1 MVFCLFCS
9 IKFYIVK
16 GEDGIMINS
25 VLGEI
30 DSNNLGVT
38 LMHEHITW
46 DRSGA
51 EGINNYSIEEVVN
64 TMLPYLLDLK
74 KSGCDTFVDA
84 TTFGSGRDIKILI
97 EFSKRTGLNILTNI
111 GAWDG
116 SNVEQKFIPN
126 ILKGK
131 NIEEIVEI
139 WTAEFLNGIDGT
151 NVKPAYIKIAL
162 GDTGVITEFQEKILR
177 AAARTSIK
185 TKLPIQ
191 CHTIPA
197 NSAVKAVEIIEEE
210 KLPLNKFIWVHGDV
224 EQNSEIIMKLAKKGI
239 WIEFDYLGR
248 CKEFGWHLEALKNII
263 ENDLLD
269 RLLLSQ
275 DAGTFYFGE
284 KNDRENILPYD
295 RIFKE
300 FIPYCLDNGISYEV
314 FNKLLTENPIKVL
327 NAD

>member
-1 MVFCLFCS
+1 
-9 IKFYIVK
+9 
-16 GEDGIMINS
+16 MINS
-25 VLGEI
+25 VLGKI
-30 DSNNLGVT
+30 AASNLGVT

-51 EGINNYSIEEVVN
+51 ESNNKYSIEEVVN
-64 TMLPYLLDLK
+64 TMLPYLLELK
-74 KSGCDTFVDA
+74 NAGCHTFVDA
-84 TTFGSGRDIKILI
+84 TTFGSGRDLEILM
-97 EFSKRTGLNILTNI
+97 ECSKRTGLNILTNI

-116 SNVEQKFIPN
+116 SNIEEKFIPS

-131 NIEEIVEI
+131 NIDEIAEI
-139 WTAEFLNGIDGT
+139 WTSEFFNGIEGT

-197 NSAVKAVEIIEEE
+197 NSAVNAVEIIEEE
-210 KLPLNKFIWVHGDV
+210 KLSLNKFIWVHGDV
-224 EQNSEIIMKLAKKGI
+224 EQNWEVIMKLAKKGI

-248 CKEFGWHLEALKNII
+248 CKEFSWHLEAIRNLI
-263 ENDLLD
+263 ENNLLD
-269 RLLLSQ
+269 RILLSQ
-275 DAGTFYFGE
+275 DAGVFYFGE
-284 KNDRENILPYD
+284 KNNKESILPYD

-300 FIPYCLDNGISYEV
+300 FIPYCEYNGISHET
-314 FNKLLTENPIKVL
+314 FHKLLTENPLKVL
-327 NAD
+327 SID

>member
-1 MVFCLFCS
+1 
-9 IKFYIVK
+9 
-16 GEDGIMINS
+16 MINS
-25 VLGEI
+25 VLGKM
-30 DSNNLGVT
+30 DANNLGVT

-51 EGINNYSIEEVVN
+51 ESTNEYSVEEVVN

-74 KSGCDTFVDA
+74 NSGCDTFVDA
-84 TTFGSGRDIKILI
+84 TTFGSGRDIKILK
-97 EFSKRTGLNILTNI
+97 ECSKRTGLNILTNI

-116 SNVEQKFIPN
+116 SDHEGKFIPN
-126 ILKGK
+126 LLKGK

-139 WTAEFLNGIDGT
+139 WTAEFLNGIEGT

-197 NSAVKAVEIIEEE
+197 NSAVQAVAIVEEE
-210 KLPLNKFIWVHGDV
+210 NLPLNKFIWVHGDV
-224 EQNSEIIMKLAKKGI
+224 EKNFEIIMKLAQKGI

-248 CKEFGWHLEALKNII
+248 CSEFSWHTEAIKNMA
-263 ENDLLD
+263 ENKFLD

-284 KNDRENILPYD
+284 KNDKDNILPYN
-295 RIFKE
+295 RLFKE
-300 FIPYCLDNGISYEV
+300 FIPYCNDNGISQET
-314 FNKLLTENPIKVL
+314 FHKLLIENPLKVL
-327 NAD
+327 NID

>member
-1 MVFCLFCS
+1 
-9 IKFYIVK
+9 
-16 GEDGIMINS
+16 MINS
-25 VLGEI
+25 VLGKI
-30 DSNNLGVT
+30 DASNLGVT

-51 EGINNYSIEEVVN
+51 ESENKYSVEEVVN

-74 KSGCDTFVDA
+74 NAGCDTFVDA
-84 TTFGSGRDIKILI
+84 TTFGSGRDLAILM
-97 EFSKRTGLNILTNI
+97 ECSKRTGLNILTNI

-116 SNVEQKFIPN
+116 SNIEGKFIPT

-131 NIEEIVEI
+131 SIDEIVEI
-139 WTAEFLNGIDGT
+139 WTSEFQNGINDT
-151 NVKPAYIKIAL
+151 NVKPAFIKIAL

-177 AAARTSIK
+177 AAVRTSIK

-191 CHTIPA
+191 CHTIPVI
-197 NSAVKAVEIIEEE
+197 SAVKAVKIIEEE

-248 CKEFGWHLEALKNII
+248 CKEFSWHLETIKSLI
-263 ENDLLD
+263 ENNLID

-275 DAGTFYFGE
+275 DAGVFYFGE
-284 KNDRENILPYD
+284 KNHKESILPYD

-300 FIPYCLDNGISYEV
+300 FIPYCEYNGISHET
-314 FNKLLTENPIKVL
+314 FHKLLTENPLKVL
-327 NAD
+327 NID

>member
-1 MVFCLFCS
+1 
-9 IKFYIVK
+9 
-16 GEDGIMINS
+16 MINS
-25 VLGEI
+25 VLGKIE
-30 DSNNLGVT
+30 DNNLGVT

-46 DRSGA
+46 DRCGA
-51 EGINNYSIEEVVN
+51 ESTNKYSVEDVVN

-74 KSGCDTFVDA
+74 SSGCDTFVDA
-84 TTFGSGRDIKILI
+84 TTMGSGRDIKILV
-97 EFSKRTGLNILTNI
+97 ECSKRTGLNILTNI

-116 SNVEQKFIPN
+116 SDIEGKFVPSL
-126 ILKGK
+126 LKRK
-131 NIEEIVEI
+131 EIDEIVEI
-139 WTAEFLNGIDGT
+139 WTEEFLKGIDGT

-162 GDTGVITEFQEKILR
+162 GDTGVITKFQEKLLR

-197 NSAVKAVEIIEEE
+197 NSATQAVIIVEEE
-210 KLPLNKFIWVHGDV
+210 NLSMDKFIWVHGDV
-224 EQNSEIIMKLAKKGI
+224 EKDFDIIMKLLKKGI

-248 CKEFGWHLEALKNII
+248 CSEFSWYIEAIKNIV
-263 ENDLLD
+263 ENNLID

-284 KNDRENILPYD
+284 KNNKDKILPYD

-300 FIPYCLDNGISYEV
+300 FIPYCKENGLSHET
-314 FNKLLTENPIKVL
+314 FHKLLVENPKKVL
-327 NAD
+327 NIN